1 MDPLSIIASTIAIV
15 GVVAS
20 SSKAIQSIKGLPS
33 EFKEVNQNL
42 PLVQDT
48 LVLARDR
55 LKDGDGVALDES
67 SKNAIE
73 PVLSGCE
80 TKARMLQEIFDK
92 IEKGAKD
99 SGGSGLDL
107 YRTALLRLGKAHRVE
122 TLLRDIIKSLDLLAT
137 NQFFRASIKRG
148 KLVDA
153 EDELSGLQSSVP
165 DSEFESAGNVQNIA
179 EGATGQQTNI
189 YGQGHN
195 ISSGS
200 GKQFNAHIM
209 NFSAE

>member
-20 SSKAIQSIKGLPS
+20 SSKAIQHIKGLPS
-33 EFKEVNQNL
+33 EFLEVNRNL

-55 LKDGDGVALDES
+55 LKDNGSSLDDS
-67 SKNAIE
+67 SKEAIE
-73 PVLSGCE
+73 PVLNGCE
-80 TKARMLQEIFDK
+80 TKAKMLQQIFDK
-92 IEKGAKD
+92 VEKGAKE
-99 SGGSGLDL
+99 GGSGLDL
-107 YRTALLRLGKAHRVE
+107 YRSALLRLGKAHRVE
-122 TLLRDIIKSLDLLAT
+122 TLLQGIIKSLDLLAT
-137 NQFFRASIKRG
+137 NHFFRSAIQRG

-153 EDELSGLQSSVP
+153 EYELSCLKSSVP
-165 DSEFESAGNVQNIA
+165 DSEFDGSGNVQNIA
-179 EGATGQQTNI
+179 AGATGQQTNI
-189 YGQGHN
+189 SGQGHY